1 MGTIGKV
8 DERERDGERVRKCS
22 GRVRVSDRENTI
34 KVSER
39 ELDEEKLL
47 FDRAISAQD

>member
-8 DERERDGERVRKCS
+8 DERDRDGECS